1 MCNSFLPA
9 DCHLQLRFS
18 IAPARTYECVRTC
31 PLRSIVGEEEEGVRH
46 EEERVDEVA
55 FRR

>member
-31 PLRSIVGEEEEGVRH
+31 PLMSIVGEEEEGVRH